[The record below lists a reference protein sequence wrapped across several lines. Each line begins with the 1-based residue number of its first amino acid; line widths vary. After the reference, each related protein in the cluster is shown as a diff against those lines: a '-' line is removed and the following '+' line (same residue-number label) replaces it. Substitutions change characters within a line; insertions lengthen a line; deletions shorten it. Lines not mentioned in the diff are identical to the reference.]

1 MTTKK
6 KINTAAILHVLQVI
20 LLLLLLI
27 GAGGINTETAHAAP
41 KKISI
46 SLRSQPAWASTGDD
60 AAFVLGL
67 DGNLTGLEAR
77 AVIHTYITTRGG
89 FEKAVTGKRL
99 GSVVGTAAAPADALT
114 NSTLLIPLQNPDA
127 PRDTLRVRVPLPR
140 GGRAGVFPIEIE
152 IRDPGTGDVYD
163 SLVTFLTIVSPLT
176 GGDAVAERLSVAWI
190 WPIASKTPID
200 PNGKPSKRIV
210 KAVAQGGRLENIA
223 AALPNANALSITL
236 QPEPATLEAWDEAT
250 RGSVQQSSFT
260 RVRSALGLY
269 ESLSG
274 SYSEINM
281 PALLANGLG
290 EIATQ
295 EWSVGSETLK
305 GLGAA
310 ETTPST
316 MFTNSLDANSI
327 ALLQGRGLKQAVVR
341 TSALTN
347 PGEINLTPAQ
357 PFTLLAGTAS
367 LPALQTDDTLGAIF
381 EAPGSPA
388 IRAAR
393 LLAGLS
399 VVALELPSQKR
410 GLVIAGSK
418 HWSPSTA
425 SLNAVSAG
433 FIGNPLLKSASI
445 AELFSSI
452 PAERTGGRPLVHRL
466 APVATTILPLP
477 ATSLIKTQQRLAAF
491 ITFAGPGEPANV
503 ALQNL
508 LLAPNPTA
516 SRSANAAQL
525 AASNQ
530 QMDAFIAKV
539 GTPISRTLTLT
550 SRRAKVPMSF
560 QNDTGRPL
568 TVRLLLKSDRLT
580 FPSGSD
586 RVIDLPPNNTTLQV
600 TVISQTPGTFPL
612 TLTVESVDGAIV
624 IERTRITVRS
634 SVVSGIGLLLTGAAG
649 LFLVL
654 WWITHWRRTRK
665 NAVEV
670 AA

>member
-1 MTTKK
+1 MTPLSASKK
-6 KINTAAILHVLQVI
+6 FAA
-20 LLLLLLI
+20 LI
-27 GAGGINTETAHAAP
+27 AIIGLVVVAAGSGAHAASLP
-41 KKISI
+41 VKATI
-46 SLRSQPAWASTGDD
+46 SLKAQPPWANAGDD

-67 DGNLTGLEAR
+67 RGDLTGLEAR

-89 FEKAVTGKRL
+89 FERAVTGKRL

-114 NSTLLIPLQNPDA
+114 NSTLLIPLQNPGL
-127 PRDTLRVRVPLPR
+127 PRDTLRVRVPMPR
-140 GGRAGVFPIEIE
+140 GGRAGVFPIELE
-152 IRDPGTGDVYD
+152 VRDPETGEVYA
-163 SLVTFLTIVSPLT
+163 SLVTFLTIVSPLID
-176 GGDAVAERLSVAWI
+176 GPAVAERLSVGWI

-210 KAVAQGGRLENIA
+210 DAVAQGGRLENIA
-223 AALPNANALSITL
+223 AALPNTEGLSITL
-236 QPEPATLEAWDEAT
+236 QPEPATLKAWSEAAKDSA
-250 RGSVQQSSFT
+250 SQNAFA
-260 RVRSALGLY
+260 RVRSAIGIH

-274 SYSEINM
+274 SFSEINM
-281 PALLANGLG
+281 PGLLANGLG
-290 EIATQ
+290 EIASE
-295 EWSVGSETLK
+295 EWIVGSETLK
-305 GLGAA
+305 LIAGA
-310 ETTPST
+310 EKDQLT

-327 ALLQGRGLKQAVVR
+327 ALLQGRGLKQAIVR

-410 GLVIAGSK
+410 GVVVAGSK

-433 FIGNPLLKSASI
+433 LLSNPLLKSVSI
-445 AELFSSI
+445 ADIFSTI
-452 PAERTGGRPLVHRL
+452 PAERAGGRPLVHRL
-466 APVATTILPLP
+466 APVDTTSVPLP
-477 ATSLIKTQQRLAAF
+477 AASLIKTQQRLVAF
-491 ITFAGPGEPANV
+491 TSFAGPGEPANV

-550 SRRAKVPMSF
+550 SRRAEVPMSF

-568 TVRLLLKSDRLT
+568 TVRLLLESDRLT
-580 FPSGSD
+580 FPGGSD
-586 RVIDLPPNNTTLQV
+586 RVIDLAPNNTTLQV
-600 TVISQTPGTFPL
+600 TIISRSPGTFPL
-612 TLTVESVDGAIV
+612 TLSVESVDGGIV

-634 SVVSGIGLLLTGAAG
+634 SVVSGIGILLTGAAG

-654 WWITHWRRTRK
+654 WWVTHWRRTRK
-665 NAVEV
+665 NAVE
-670 AA
+670 AEA